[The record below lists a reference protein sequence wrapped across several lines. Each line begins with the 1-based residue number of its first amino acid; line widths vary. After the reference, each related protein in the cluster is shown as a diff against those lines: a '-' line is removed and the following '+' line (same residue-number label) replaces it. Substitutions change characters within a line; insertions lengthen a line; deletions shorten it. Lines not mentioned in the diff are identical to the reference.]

1 MTIVI
6 SGIPIDIHKKRI
18 SRICIFRSKPPEGH
32 VVISAPASIDDKAI
46 EIYARTNLIWI
57 KNRLKSFNIRQ
68 EALNVSM

>member
-1 MTIVI
+1 MTIMI
-6 SGIPIDIHKKRI
+6 SGIPIDIHKKNI
-18 SRICIFRSKPPEGH
+18 KNMHLQVKPPDGH
-32 VVISAPASIDDKAI
+32 VVISAPSSIDDKVI